1 MAESLAWRIKVY
13 LQWTGWLQYVP
24 NMMLVLLLGFFI
36 LLFKWLSFPN
46 TLLVFDALFAV
57 ALFTLCF
64 DLITV
69 KLNFRPEEAIPPRRD
84 HLDEFDLML
93 SRKSCRSFQWRDL
106 TPMHRDEIFEVVKVW
121 TDPKKMLGSKPIRL
135 EYIREP
141 LRVWP
146 VVGCHE
152 FLVAI
157 APKEYD
163 RTAILDVGRSL
174 QKVVLHATRMGLAT
188 CWIGPGADHKSIVAK
203 MGSRFDEA
211 KDHII
216 CVCAIGYPSWY
227 IPTAISLIVGRVQR
241 WRYPLQQLF
250 YADAKFKNPL
260 PFKEPPFQRFER
272 CYEVCRWSPS
282 SFNAQPVRV
291 VGQPAGRRFDFYG
304 ANSSK
309 YYTPVA
315 VGIWMSN
322 WEKGCEALN
331 IKGSFKFLEANEIDV
346 KAMEH
351 DGPVY
356 DVSWICDGV

>member
-1 MAESLAWRIKVY
+1 
-13 LQWTGWLQYVP
+13 
-24 NMMLVLLLGFFI
+24 
-36 LLFKWLSFPN
+36 
-46 TLLVFDALFAV
+46 
-57 ALFTLCF
+57 
-64 DLITV
+64 
-69 KLNFRPEEAIPPRRD
+69 LNCRPEEAIPPRRD

-93 SRKSCRSFQWRDL
+93 SRKSCRSFQ
-106 TPMHRDEIFEVVKVW
+106 IFDFVKVW
-121 TDPKKMLGSKPIRL
+121 TDPKKLLGSKPIRL

-188 CWIGPGADHKSIVAK
+188 CWIGPGADHKSIVTT

-241 WRYPLQQLF
+241 FRYPLQQLF

-260 PFKEPPFQRFER
+260 PFEEPPFKRFER

-291 VGQPAGRRFDFYG
+291 VGQPTGRRFDFYG

-331 IKGSFKFLEANEIDV
+331 IKGSFKFLEANEIEV
-346 KAMEH
+346 KAMEN

-356 DVSWICDGV
+356 DVSWICDDV

>member
-1 MAESLAWRIKVY
+1 MGESLAWRIKVY

-24 NMMLVLLLGFFI
+24 NMVFLLLVGLLIYLFKCLDVSIVVVLLDI
-36 LLFKWLSFPN
+36 
-46 TLLVFDALFAV
+46 VFVV

-69 KLNFRPEEAIPPRRD
+69 KFNFRPQEAIPPRRD
-84 HLDEFDLML
+84 HLDAFDLML
-93 SRKSCRSFQWRDL
+93 SRRSCRSFQWRDL
-106 TPMHRDEIFEVVKVW
+106 TQEHRSEILDAVKAW
-121 TDPKKMLGSKPIRL
+121 THPGKLLGSKAVRF

-157 APKEYD
+157 APKDYD
-163 RTAILDVGRSL
+163 RVAILDVGRSL
-174 QKVVLHATRMGLAT
+174 QKVVLHATRMGVAT
-188 CWIGPGADHKSIVAK
+188 CWIGPGADHKSVVAK
-203 MGSRFDEA
+203 MGNRFDEA

-227 IPTAISLIVGRVQR
+227 IPTAIALIVQRIQR
-241 WRYPLQQLF
+241 WRYPVQSLF

-260 PFKEPPFQRFER
+260 PVEEAPFNRFGR
-272 CYEVCRWSPS
+272 SYEACRWSPS
-282 SFNAQPVRV
+282 SFNAQPVRC
-291 VGQPAGRRFDFYG
+291 VGEAKGQRFDFYG
-304 ANSSK
+304 ANQSR

-315 VGIWMSN
+315 VGIWLAN
-322 WEKGCEALN
+322 WETGCEALQ
-331 IKGSFKFLEANEIDV
+331 IKGRFKHLQLEEIDV
-346 KAMEH
+346 KALQS

-356 DVSWICDGV
+356 DMSWICDV